1 MQRVWLRIPRKS
13 VRYGRIRKDSFFCAK
28 NLYGGAKTI
37 SEQLINEE
45 IRDKEV
51 RLIDQDGTQLGIVAT
66 KDALN
71 TAYEKN
77 LDLVMIAPNSKPPV
91 CKIMDYSKYRFDQMK
106 KEKEAKK
113 KQKVTEV
120 KEVRLSPNIGDHDFD
135 TKLKNAQKFLQD
147 GNKVKVS
154 VRFRG
159 REITHNELGRD
170 VLIKFADAIS
180 SVGTIDKA
188 PKMEGRSMVMFLQPK
203 SSK

>member
-1 MQRVWLRIPRKS
+1 MLYIS
-13 VRYGRIRKDSFFCAK
+13 VAMLPCVDGRIRKDSFLFFMQ
-28 NLYGGAKTI
+28 NLIGGTTTI

-45 IRDKEV
+45 IREKEV
-51 RLIDQDGTQLGIVAT
+51 RLIDQDGAQLGIVAI

-71 TAYEKN
+71 AAYDKN

-91 CKIMDYSKYRFDQMK
+91 CRIMDYSKYRFDQMK

-113 KQKVTEV
+113 KQKTVEV
-120 KEVRLSPNIGDHDFD
+120 KEVRLSPNIGDHDFE
-135 TKLKNAQKFLQD
+135 TKLKSAQKWLAE

-159 REITHNELGRD
+159 REITHNDLGKE
-170 VLIKFADAIS
+170 VLTKFADAVS
-180 SVGTIDKA
+180 EVGTVDKA
-188 PKMEGRSMVMFLQPK
+188 AKMEGRSMVMFLQPK

>member
-1 MQRVWLRIPRKS
+1 MLNIS
-13 VRYGRIRKDSFFCAK
+13 VAMLPCVDGRIRKDSFLFFMQ
-28 NLYGGAKTI
+28 NLIGGTTTI

-45 IRDKEV
+45 IREKEV
-51 RLIDQDGTQLGIVAT
+51 RLIDQDGAQLGIVAI

-71 TAYEKN
+71 AAYDKN

-91 CKIMDYSKYRFDQMK
+91 CRIMDYSKYRFDQMK

-113 KQKVTEV
+113 KQKTVEV
-120 KEVRLSPNIGDHDFD
+120 KEVRLSPNIGDHDFE
-135 TKLKNAQKFLQD
+135 TKLKSAQKWLAE

-159 REITHNELGRD
+159 REITHNDLGKE
-170 VLIKFADAIS
+170 VLTKFADAVS
-180 SVGTIDKA
+180 EVGTVDKA
-188 PKMEGRSMVMFLQPK
+188 AKMEGRSMVMFLQPK

>member
-1 MQRVWLRIPRKS
+1 M
-13 VRYGRIRKDSFFCAK
+13 RYGRIRKDSFFFFYI
-28 NLYGGAKTI
+28 LFGGAKTI

-45 IRDKEV
+45 IRDREV

-135 TKLKNAQKFLQD
+135 TKLKNASKFLQD

-170 VLIKFADAIS
+170 VLLKFADAIS
-180 SVGTIDKA
+180 SVGSIDKA

-203 SSK
+203 SNK

>member
-1 MQRVWLRIPRKS
+1 M
-13 VRYGRIRKDSFFCAK
+13 
-28 NLYGGAKTI
+28 
-37 SEQLINEE
+37 INEE
-45 IRDKEV
+45 IRDREV

-135 TKLKNAQKFLQD
+135 TKLKNASKFLQD

-170 VLIKFADAIS
+170 VLLKFADAIS
-180 SVGTIDKA
+180 SVGSIDKA

-203 SSK
+203 SNK

>member
-1 MQRVWLRIPRKS
+1 LCEI
-13 VRYGRIRKDSFFCAK
+13 
-28 NLYGGAKTI
+28 LYGGATTI

-45 IRDKEV
+45 IRDREV

-170 VLIKFADAIS
+170 VLLKFADAIS
-180 SVGTIDKA
+180 SVGSIDKA

-203 SSK
+203 STK

>member
-1 MQRVWLRIPRKS
+1 ML
-13 VRYGRIRKDSFFCAK
+13 F
-28 NLYGGAKTI
+28 GGAKTI

-45 IRDKEV
+45 IRDREV

-135 TKLKNAQKFLQD
+135 TKLKNASKFLQD

-170 VLIKFADAIS
+170 VLLKFADAIS
-180 SVGTIDKA
+180 SVGSIDKA

-203 SSK
+203 SNK